1 MATVKPVFFDTTV
14 LLGGLIEFSHDSAEQ
29 AVFDAVAAG
38 RIREPQ
44 SAWHC
49 CLEFFAVAT
58 RLPPEYRLI
67 PAEAVGLLKD
77 EVFPHLT
84 IHQLTASALKS
95 FLDDAAKDRV
105 VGGRVYDAHIAEIAR
120 RAGAGT
126 VVTGNRR
133 HFTTLLAHGV
143 RVLTA
148 EEFAG
153 ELGWPG

>member
-1 MATVKPVFFDTTV
+1 MATVKPFFFDTTV
-14 LLGGLIEFSHDSAEQ
+14 LLGGLIEFSPDAAEQ

-44 SAWHC
+44 TAWHC

-58 RLPPEYRLI
+58 RLPPAYRLA
-67 PAEAVGLLKD
+67 PAEAVSLLQD
-77 EVFPHLT
+77 EVFPRLA

-95 FLDDAAKDRV
+95 FLDAAVKDRV

-120 RAGAGT
+120 RSGAGT
-126 VVTGNRR
+126 IVTGNRR
-133 HFTTLLAHGV
+133 HFTTLLAHGI

-148 EEFAG
+148 EEFA
-153 ELGWPG
+153 EDLGL